1 MWLPRVFVS
10 FFLLSPSF
18 VLVRPAAAQTETNG
32 RGRMIERD
40 SAKDQAVVV
49 IFIVATLGLLV
60 YALVRPW
67 VARWVEVCFHP
78 PPPLSS
84 SSPPP
89 PSLSPD
95 ELTAGGM
102 NRRRDSADPT
112 RRYRAN
118 RRCAARNNNNDDNE
132 TIWPAGYGRRGCGVA
147 I

>member
-67 VARWVEVCFHP
+67 IARWVEVCFHP
-78 PPPLSS
+78 S
-84 SSPPP
+84 SSPLLHP
-89 PSLSPD
+89 PSPQMS
-95 ELTAGGM
+95 
-102 NRRRDSADPT
+102 
-112 RRYRAN
+112 
-118 RRCAARNNNNDDNE
+118 
-132 TIWPAGYGRRGCGVA
+132 
-147 I
+147 